1 MQTDPFIEQSS
12 TTTERALACLAV
24 AFLIASVALFNA
36 AIGH

>member
-1 MQTDPFIEQSS
+1 MDTQHIPNEPTIAD
-12 TTTERALACLAV
+12 RALACLAV